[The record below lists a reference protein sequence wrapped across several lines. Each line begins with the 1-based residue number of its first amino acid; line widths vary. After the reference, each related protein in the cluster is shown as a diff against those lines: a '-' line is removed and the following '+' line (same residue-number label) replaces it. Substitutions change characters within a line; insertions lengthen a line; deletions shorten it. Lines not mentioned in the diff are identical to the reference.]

1 MNRSW
6 FRLGAPRLVV
16 GMRAMALLGAIA
28 LIAALIPLGGS
39 RASAAQADWDGEYI
53 LQCSC
58 PVWWW
63 EPWEGE
69 GTFDEAASLDE
80 VILENGD
87 ATVIV
92 RELPREGHEL
102 LDLVDMRT
110 DELEGSRRYADLEE
124 LDRIDGNNLAIVQ
137 RRWVDRNNED
147 ILSFQHVQVW
157 EEDFY
162 LSIEFNAP
170 DDQFVDLWDSL
181 EDVHLVGTPILGEY
195 RGEVVYAK
203 LAGQDPAGDGEDT
216 TDTTD
221 DAADA
226 VDAADDAA
234 DATDVTD
241 DSADGADNTDGAI
254 VDGADATDSTDGRE
268 DAVDLE
274 DIGVVEDGLYESPN
288 YGYEVE
294 WTDDWTVDAENSASE
309 ATYDFVQFIGEDG
322 YVLSITGQE
331 LERADSIPDYVD
343 RLLDTEEEE
352 YNTDILLDDA
362 DEEEG
367 GYLGV
372 YETEDGVELVVYSA
386 TWMHD
391 DGLIVTVIL
400 IAPPDEF
407 EDALDAAQGAF
418 SVDGEPVLELFR
430 TREIRNA
437 LDL

>member
-1 MNRSW
+1 
-6 FRLGAPRLVV
+6 
-16 GMRAMALLGAIA
+16 MRAMALLGVIA
-28 LIAALIPLGGS
+28 LLSSLIPLGGS
-39 RASAAQADWDGEYI
+39 RASAAQFDWDGEHI

-69 GTFDEAASLDE
+69 GTFDEDESLDE
-80 VILENGD
+80 VILENGN
-87 ATVIV
+87 ATVIIH
-92 RELPREGHEL
+92 EIPLAGHDL

-124 LDRIDGNNLAIVQ
+124 IGRIDGNNLAIVQ

-157 EEDFY
+157 EENFF

-170 DDQFVDLWDSL
+170 DEEFVDLWDSL
-181 EDVHLVGTPILGEY
+181 EDVHLVGTPILSEY
-195 RGEVVYAK
+195 QGDAVHAK
-203 LAGQDPAGDGEDT
+203 LTGQDQTDDGE
-216 TDTTD
+216 

-226 VDAADDAA
+226 SDA
-234 DATDVTD
+234 TD
-241 DSADGADNTDGAI
+241 DSADATDATDATDDTTDGTDNTDG
-254 VDGADATDSTDGRE
+254 TDGR
-268 DAVDLE
+268 DDTVDLE

-309 ATYDFVQFIGEDG
+309 DTYDFVQFISEDG
-322 YVLSITGQE
+322 YALSITGQE
-331 LERADSIPDYVD
+331 LERNDSIPDYVD
-343 RLLDTEEEE
+343 RLLGNEEEE
-352 YNTDILLDDA
+352 YNTDILLDES

-372 YETEDGVELVVYSA
+372 YETEDGVELAVYSA

-391 DGLIVTVIL
+391 DDLIVTVIL

-407 EDALDAAQGAF
+407 EDALDAAQDAF

>member
-16 GMRAMALLGAIA
+16 GMRAMALLGVIA
-28 LIAALIPLGGS
+28 LLSSLIPLGGS
-39 RASAAQADWDGEYI
+39 RASAAQFDWDGEHI

-69 GTFDEAASLDE
+69 GTFDEDESLDE
-80 VILENGD
+80 VILENGN
-87 ATVIV
+87 ATVIIHEIPV
-92 RELPREGHEL
+92 AGHEL

-110 DELEGSRRYADLEE
+110 NELEGSRRYADLEE
-124 LDRIDGNNLAIVQ
+124 IGRIDGNNLAIVQ

-157 EEDFY
+157 EENFF

-170 DDQFVDLWDSL
+170 DEEFVDLWDSL
-181 EDVHLVGTPILGEY
+181 EDVHLVGTPILSEY
-195 RGEVVYAK
+195 QGDAVHAK
-203 LAGQDPAGDGEDT
+203 LTGQDQADDGE
-216 TDTTD
+216 

-226 VDAADDAA
+226 SDA
-234 DATDVTD
+234 TD
-241 DSADGADNTDGAI
+241 DSADATDATDDTTDGTDNTDG
-254 VDGADATDSTDGRE
+254 TDGR
-268 DAVDLE
+268 DDTVDLE

-309 ATYDFVQFIGEDG
+309 DTYDFVQFISEDG
-322 YVLSITGQE
+322 YALSITGQE
-331 LERADSIPDYVD
+331 LDRGDSIPDYVD
-343 RLLDTEEEE
+343 RLLDNEEDE
-352 YNTDILLDDA
+352 YNTDIVLDEA

-391 DGLIVTVIL
+391 DDLIVTVIL

-407 EDALDAAQGAF
+407 EDALDAAQDAF